1 MPIVNKYQPG
11 DKFGSWELI
20 SFENKKWTARCVC
33 GRESIVFI
41 SHLTSGNSTSCGKG
55 ECSKQRT
62 HNMTGTPEY
71 RTWAGMRGRCLN
83 PTNDRYHQY
92 GGRGIKICSRWDS
105 FDLFLE
111 DMGYR
116 PEGRSIDRID
126 VDGDYSPE
134 NCRWA
139 TPKEQMRNRRPLK
152 ERARLAHKKL
162 GVSIIEAAENANM
175 PYGTLQT
182 RLNRGWDVDRALNEK
197 INHKSE
203 SLSAKAR
210 ELGLNPNTVLL
221 RVNRGWSEEK
231 ALSTSIKGRDYTLS
245 EKARAA
251 GLDPSIVA
259 NRISKGWS
267 LERALSTPP
276 RIRKK

>member
-20 SFENKKWTARCVC
+20 SFENKKWTARCIC

-41 SHLTSGNSTSCGKG
+41 SHLTSGRSTSCGKG
-55 ECSKQRT
+55 ECSKKRT

-71 RTWAGMRGRCLN
+71 RTWASMRGRCLN
-83 PTNDRYHQY
+83 TNDNRYHQY

-111 DMGYR
+111 DMGPR

-139 TPKEQMRNRRPLK
+139 TPKEQMRNRRF
-152 ERARLAHKKL
+152 HKKEL
-162 GVSIIEAAENANM
+162 GVSIIEAAENANL

-182 RLNRGWDVDRALNEK
+182 RLKRGWDIDRALNEDV
-197 INHKSE
+197 HDKSATVR
-203 SLSAKAR
+203 AKAR
-210 ELGLNPNTVLL
+210 DLGLTPHTIDS
-221 RVNRGWSEEK
+221 RVRRGWPEEK
-231 ALSTSIKGRDYTLS
+231 ALSTPVKTRDYTLS
-245 EKARAA
+245 KKARAA

-259 NRISKGWS
+259 NRIRKGWS
-267 LERALSTPP
+267 LEKALSTQP
-276 RIRKK
+276 RVRVK